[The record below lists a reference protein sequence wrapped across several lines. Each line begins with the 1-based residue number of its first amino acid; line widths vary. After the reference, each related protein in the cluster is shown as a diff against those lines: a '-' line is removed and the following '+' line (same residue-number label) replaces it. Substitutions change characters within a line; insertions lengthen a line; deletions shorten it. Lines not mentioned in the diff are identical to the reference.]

1 MQIISQLFRLLFIY
15 RQLSIGTWYLV
26 LGVLGTGY
34 WGGLDTGWGLVC
46 TCLDWIGLES
56 INLAFNRSEAAT
68 LTGFVVHRSVVL
80 LRQISEIYGIAD
92 EVRAAKIG
100 RLGRAV
106 ATAAQ
111 QSVAGALN
119 EAAGE
124 PAAQEELARAAP
136 VLALRVRCDVDCR
149 MGIGVAIGMF
159 LCTGGVC
166 SV

>member
-26 LGVLGTGY
+26 LGVLGT
-34 WGGLDTGWGLVC
+34 GGLDTGWGLVC

-149 MGIGVAIGMF
+149 MGI
-159 LCTGGVC
+159 
-166 SV
+166 